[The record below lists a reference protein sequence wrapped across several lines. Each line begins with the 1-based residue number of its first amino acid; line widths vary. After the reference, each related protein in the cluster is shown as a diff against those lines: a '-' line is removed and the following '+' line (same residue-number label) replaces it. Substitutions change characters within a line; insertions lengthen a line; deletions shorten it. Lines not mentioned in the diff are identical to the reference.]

1 MSTQYNIPVGAQ
13 HISLLEPLHFKFT
26 TENEKIIKTE
36 ANVGYVHRGIEQ
48 AWCSKFKFRQVSFV
62 VGRVCGLCQI
72 FTDVSDRVGQNSLSF
87 IVFITRCR
95 KFRF

>member
-48 AWCSKFKFRQVSFV
+48 ACCSKFKFRQVSFV
-62 VGRVCGLCQI
+62 VGRVCGLQKH
-72 FTDVSDRVGQNSLSF
+72 SDKRISGS
-87 IVFITRCR
+87 TT
-95 KFRF
+95 